1 MRLVQ
6 YFRGPRNLYS
16 LEAHGQGIY
25 FATDTHEIIH
35 NDVAYSGVLP
45 AELAEVI
52 KSVDEINKE
61 LDILTGGEGSS
72 IQASINN
79 AINDFAEKI
88 SDDGTINTFKEL
100 VDYASEHKEES
111 AQLVLDV
118 AEIQLK
124 NEAQDSLIV
133 QLQEKDSAL
142 ELQITTIAED
152 LSLEIDEKINNAF
165 SWINV

>member
-1 MRLVQ
+1 MLVQ

-35 NDVAYSGVLP
+35 NDIAYSGVLP
-45 AELAEVI
+45 SDIEELV

-72 IQASINN
+72 IQASIDS

-111 AQLVLDV
+111 AQLILDV
-118 AEIQLK
+118 DNIK
-124 NEAQDSLIV
+124 NNLIV
-133 QLQEKDSAL
+133 ELQAKDSAL
-142 ELQITTIAED
+142 ESQITELAED
-152 LSLEIDEKINNAF
+152 LSLEIDEKINVAF
-165 SWINV
+165 SWINA

>member
-1 MRLVQ
+1 MLVQ

-45 AELAEVI
+45 SEIEELV

-72 IQASINN
+72 IQASIDS

-111 AQLVLDV
+111 AQLILD
-118 AEIQLK
+118 IDNIK
-124 NEAQDSLIV
+124 NNLIV
-133 QLQEKDSAL
+133 ELQAKDSAL
-142 ELQITTIAED
+142 ESQITELAED
-152 LSLEIDEKINNAF
+152 LSLEIDEKINVAF

>member
-1 MRLVQ
+1 MLVQ

-35 NDVAYSGVLP
+35 NDIAYSGVLP
-45 AELAEVI
+45 SDIEELV

-72 IQASINN
+72 IQASIDS

-111 AQLVLDV
+111 AQLILDV
-118 AEIQLK
+118 DNIK
-124 NEAQDSLIV
+124 NNLIV
-133 QLQEKDSAL
+133 ELQAKDSAL
-142 ELQITTIAED
+142 ELQITELAED
-152 LSLEIDEKINNAF
+152 LSLEIDEKINVAF

>member
-1 MRLVQ
+1 MLVQ

-45 AELAEVI
+45 EDLQDLI
-52 KSVDEINKE
+52 DSVEEIEGKLE
-61 LDILTGGEGSS
+61 ILTGEEGSS
-72 IQASINN
+72 IQASIDS

-100 VDYASEHKEES
+100 VDYASEHKEDS
-111 AQLVLDV
+111 AQLILDV
-118 AEIQLK
+118 DNIK
-124 NEAQDSLIV
+124 NNLIV
-133 QLQEKDSAL
+133 ELQAKDSAL
-142 ELQITTIAED
+142 ELQITELAED

>member
-1 MRLVQ
+1 MMLVQ

-16 LEAHGQGIY
+16 LQAHGQGIY

-35 NDVAYSGVLP
+35 NDIAYSGALP
-45 AELAEVI
+45 SDIEELV

-72 IQASINN
+72 IQASIDK

-124 NEAQDSLIV
+124 NEAQDSLILE
-133 QLQEKDSAL
+133 LQAKDSAL
-142 ELQITTIAED
+142 ELQITELAED
-152 LSLEIDEKINNAF
+152 LSLEIDEKINDAF

>member
-1 MRLVQ
+1 MLVQ

-35 NDVAYSGVLP
+35 NDIAYSGALP
-45 AELAEVI
+45 SDIEELV

-72 IQASINN
+72 IQASIDS

-111 AQLVLDV
+111 AQLILDV
-118 AEIQLK
+118 DNIK
-124 NEAQDSLIV
+124 NNLIV
-133 QLQEKDSAL
+133 ELQAKDSAL
-142 ELQITTIAED
+142 ESQITELVED
-152 LSLEIDEKINNAF
+152 LSLEIDEKINVAF

>member
-1 MRLVQ
+1 MLVQ

-35 NDVAYSGVLP
+35 NNVAYSGVLP
-45 AELAEVI
+45 SEIEELV

-72 IQASINN
+72 IQASIDS

-118 AEIQLK
+118 SDIK
-124 NEAQDSLIV
+124 NNLIV
-133 QLQEKDSAL
+133 ELQAKDSAL
-142 ELQITTIAED
+142 ELQITELAED
-152 LSLEIDEKINNAF
+152 LSLEIDEKINHAF
-165 SWINV
+165 NWINV

>member
-1 MRLVQ
+1 MMLVQ

-25 FATDTHEIIH
+25 FATDTHEIMH
-35 NDVAYSGVLP
+35 NDIAYSGALP
-45 AELAEVI
+45 SDIEELV

-72 IQASINN
+72 IQASIDS

-111 AQLVLDV
+111 AQLILDV
-118 AEIQLK
+118 DNIK
-124 NEAQDSLIV
+124 NNLIV
-133 QLQEKDSAL
+133 ELQAKDSAL
-142 ELQITTIAED
+142 ESQITELAED
-152 LSLEIDEKINNAF
+152 LSLEIDEKINDAF

>member
-1 MRLVQ
+1 MMLVQ

-35 NDVAYSGVLP
+35 NDIAYSGVLP
-45 AELAEVI
+45 SDIEELV

-72 IQASINN
+72 IQASIDS

-111 AQLVLDV
+111 AQLILDV
-118 AEIQLK
+118 DNIK
-124 NEAQDSLIV
+124 NNLIV
-133 QLQEKDSAL
+133 ELQAKDSAL
-142 ELQITTIAED
+142 ESQITELAED
-152 LSLEIDEKINNAF
+152 LSLEIDEKINVAF

>member
-1 MRLVQ
+1 MLVQ

-35 NDVAYSGVLP
+35 NDIAYSGVLP
-45 AELAEVI
+45 SDIEELV

-72 IQASINN
+72 IQASIDS

-111 AQLVLDV
+111 AQLILDV
-118 AEIQLK
+118 DNIK
-124 NEAQDSLIV
+124 NNLIV
-133 QLQEKDSAL
+133 ELQAKDSAL
-142 ELQITTIAED
+142 ESQITELAED
-152 LSLEIDEKINNAF
+152 LSLEIDEKINVAF

>member
-1 MRLVQ
+1 MLVQ
-6 YFRGPRNLYS
+6 YFRGPRDLYN

-35 NDVAYSGVLP
+35 NNVAYSGVLP
-45 AELAEVI
+45 SEIEELV
-52 KSVDEINKE
+52 KSVDEISKE
-61 LDILTGGEGSS
+61 LDILTDGEGSS
-72 IQASINN
+72 IQSSIDS

-100 VDYASEHKEES
+100 VDFAAEHKEES
-111 AQLVLDV
+111 AQLILDV
-118 AEIQLK
+118 SDIK
-124 NEAQDSLIV
+124 NNLIV
-133 QLQEKDSAL
+133 ELQAKDAAL
-142 ELQITTIAED
+142 ETQITELAED

>member
-1 MRLVQ
+1 MLVQ

-35 NDVAYSGVLP
+35 NDIAYSGVLP
-45 AELAEVI
+45 SDIEELV

-72 IQASINN
+72 IQASIDS

-111 AQLVLDV
+111 AQLILDV
-118 AEIQLK
+118 DNIK
-124 NEAQDSLIV
+124 NNLIV
-133 QLQEKDSAL
+133 ELQAKDSAL
-142 ELQITTIAED
+142 ELQITELAED
-152 LSLEIDEKINNAF
+152 LSLEIDEKINDAF

>member
-1 MRLVQ
+1 MLVQ

-35 NDVAYSGVLP
+35 NDIAYSGALP
-45 AELAEVI
+45 SDIEELV

-72 IQASINN
+72 IQASIDS

-111 AQLVLDV
+111 AQLILDV
-118 AEIQLK
+118 DNIK
-124 NEAQDSLIV
+124 NNLIV
-133 QLQEKDSAL
+133 ELQAKDSAL
-142 ELQITTIAED
+142 ESQITELAED
-152 LSLEIDEKINNAF
+152 LSLEIDEKINVAF
-165 SWINV
+165 SWINA

>member
-1 MRLVQ
+1 MMLVQ

-35 NDVAYSGVLP
+35 NDIAYSGALP
-45 AELAEVI
+45 SDIEELV

-72 IQASINN
+72 IQASIDS

-111 AQLVLDV
+111 SQLILDV
-118 AEIQLK
+118 DNIK
-124 NEAQDSLIV
+124 NNLIV
-133 QLQEKDSAL
+133 ELQAKDSAL
-142 ELQITTIAED
+142 ESQITELAED
-152 LSLEIDEKINNAF
+152 LSLEIDEKINVAF

>member
-1 MRLVQ
+1 MMLVQ
-6 YFRGPRNLYS
+6 HFRGPRNLYS

-35 NDVAYSGVLP
+35 NDIAYSGALP
-45 AELAEVI
+45 SDIEELV

-72 IQASINN
+72 IQASIDK

-111 AQLVLDV
+111 AQLILDV
-118 AEIQLK
+118 DNIK
-124 NEAQDSLIV
+124 NNLIV
-133 QLQEKDSAL
+133 ELQAKDSAL
-142 ELQITTIAED
+142 ESQITELAED
-152 LSLEIDEKINNAF
+152 LSLEIDEKINDAF

>member
-1 MRLVQ
+1 MLVQ

-35 NDVAYSGVLP
+35 NDIAYSGVLP
-45 AELAEVI
+45 SDIEELV

-61 LDILTGGEGSS
+61 LDILTDGEGSS
-72 IQASINN
+72 IQASIDS

-111 AQLVLDV
+111 AQLILDV
-118 AEIQLK
+118 DNIK
-124 NEAQDSLIV
+124 NNLIV
-133 QLQEKDSAL
+133 ELQAKDSAL
-142 ELQITTIAED
+142 ESQITELAED
-152 LSLEIDEKINNAF
+152 LSLEIDEKINVAF

>member
-1 MRLVQ
+1 MLVQ

-35 NDVAYSGVLP
+35 NDIAYSGALP
-45 AELAEVI
+45 SDIEELV

-72 IQASINN
+72 IQASIDS

-111 AQLVLDV
+111 AQLILDV
-118 AEIQLK
+118 DNIK
-124 NEAQDSLIV
+124 NNLIV
-133 QLQEKDSAL
+133 ELQAKDSAL
-142 ELQITTIAED
+142 ESQITELAED
-152 LSLEIDEKINNAF
+152 LSLEIDEKINVAF

>member
-1 MRLVQ
+1 MLVQ

-35 NDVAYSGVLP
+35 NDIAYSGALP
-45 AELAEVI
+45 SDIEELV

-72 IQASINN
+72 IQASIDS

-111 AQLVLDV
+111 AQLILDV
-118 AEIQLK
+118 DNIK
-124 NEAQDSLIV
+124 NNLIV
-133 QLQEKDSAL
+133 ELQAKDTAL
-142 ELQITTIAED
+142 ELQITELSED

-165 SWINV
+165 NWINV

>member
-1 MRLVQ
+1 MLVQ
-6 YFRGPRNLYS
+6 YFRGLRGLYNP
-16 LEAHGQGIY
+16 ETHGQGIY

-45 AELAEVI
+45 EDLQDLI
-52 KSVDEINKE
+52 DSVAEINKE

-72 IQASINN
+72 IQASIDN

-100 VDYASEHKEES
+100 VDYASEHKEDS
-111 AQLVLDV
+111 AQLILDV
-118 AEIQLK
+118 DNIK
-124 NEAQDSLIV
+124 NNLIIE
-133 QLQEKDSAL
+133 LQAKDAAL
-142 ELQITTIAED
+142 ELQINELSED

>member
-1 MRLVQ
+1 MLVQ

-35 NDVAYSGVLP
+35 NDIAYSGALP
-45 AELAEVI
+45 SDIEELV

-72 IQASINN
+72 IQASIDS

-111 AQLVLDV
+111 TQLILDV
-118 AEIQLK
+118 DNIK
-124 NEAQDSLIV
+124 NNLIV
-133 QLQEKDSAL
+133 ELQAKDSAL
-142 ELQITTIAED
+142 ESQITELAED
-152 LSLEIDEKINNAF
+152 LSLEIDEKINVAF

>member
-1 MRLVQ
+1 MLVQ

-35 NDVAYSGVLP
+35 NDIAYSGVLP
-45 AELAEVI
+45 SDIEELV

-72 IQASINN
+72 IQASIDS

-100 VDYASEHKEES
+100 VDYASEHKEDS
-111 AQLVLDV
+111 AQLILDV
-118 AEIQLK
+118 DNIK
-124 NEAQDSLIV
+124 NNLIV
-133 QLQEKDSAL
+133 YMLQNMFLLLIKL
-142 ELQITTIAED
+142 I
-152 LSLEIDEKINNAF
+152 KF
-165 SWINV
+165 SCSSFAVPFKVFTSILFLVILATSPSFK

>member
-1 MRLVQ
+1 MLVQ

-35 NDVAYSGVLP
+35 NDIAYSGALP
-45 AELAEVI
+45 SDIEELV

-72 IQASINN
+72 IQASIDS

-111 AQLVLDV
+111 SQLILDV
-118 AEIQLK
+118 DNIK
-124 NEAQDSLIV
+124 NNLIV
-133 QLQEKDSAL
+133 ELQAKDSAL
-142 ELQITTIAED
+142 ESQITELAED
-152 LSLEIDEKINNAF
+152 LSLEIDEKINVAF

>member
-1 MRLVQ
+1 MMLVQ

-35 NDVAYSGVLP
+35 NDIAYSGALP
-45 AELAEVI
+45 SDIEELV

-72 IQASINN
+72 IQASIDS

-111 AQLVLDV
+111 AQLILDV
-118 AEIQLK
+118 DNIK
-124 NEAQDSLIV
+124 NNLIIE
-133 QLQEKDSAL
+133 LQAKDTAL
-142 ELQITTIAED
+142 ESQITELAED
-152 LSLEIDEKINNAF
+152 LSLEIDEKINVAF

>member
-1 MRLVQ
+1 MLVQ

-35 NDVAYSGVLP
+35 NNVAYSGVLP
-45 AELAEVI
+45 SEIEELI
-52 KSVDEINKE
+52 KSVDDINKE

-72 IQASINN
+72 IQASIDS

-100 VDYASEHKEES
+100 VDYASEHKEDS
-111 AQLVLDV
+111 AQLILDV
-118 AEIQLK
+118 DNIK
-124 NEAQDSLIV
+124 NNLIV
-133 QLQEKDSAL
+133 ELQTKDAAL
-142 ELQITTIAED
+142 ELQITELAED

-165 SWINV
+165 NWINV

>member
-1 MRLVQ
+1 MLVQ

-35 NDVAYSGVLP
+35 NNVAYSGVLP
-45 AELAEVI
+45 SEIEELV

-72 IQASINN
+72 IQASIDS

-118 AEIQLK
+118 FDIK
-124 NEAQDSLIV
+124 NNLIV
-133 QLQEKDSAL
+133 ELQAKYSAL
-142 ELQITTIAED
+142 ELQITELAED

-165 SWINV
+165 NWINV

>member
-1 MRLVQ
+1 MMLVQ

-35 NDVAYSGVLP
+35 NDIAYSGALP
-45 AELAEVI
+45 SDIEELV

-72 IQASINN
+72 IQASIDS

-111 AQLVLDV
+111 AQLILDV
-118 AEIQLK
+118 DNIK
-124 NEAQDSLIV
+124 NNLIV
-133 QLQEKDSAL
+133 ELQAKDSAL
-142 ELQITTIAED
+142 ESQITELAED
-152 LSLEIDEKINNAF
+152 LSLEIDEKINVAF

>member
-1 MRLVQ
+1 MLVQ

-35 NDVAYSGVLP
+35 NNVAYSGVLP
-45 AELAEVI
+45 SEIEELV
-52 KSVDEINKE
+52 KSVDEISKE

-72 IQASINN
+72 IQSSIDS

-100 VDYASEHKEES
+100 VDFAAEHKEES
-111 AQLVLDV
+111 AQLILDV
-118 AEIQLK
+118 SDIK
-124 NEAQDSLIV
+124 NNLIV
-133 QLQEKDSAL
+133 ELQAKDAAL
-142 ELQITTIAED
+142 ETQITELAED

>member
-1 MRLVQ
+1 MLVQ

-35 NDVAYSGVLP
+35 NDIAYSGVLP
-45 AELAEVI
+45 SDIEELV

-72 IQASINN
+72 IQASIDS

-111 AQLVLDV
+111 AQLILDV
-118 AEIQLK
+118 DNIK
-124 NEAQDSLIV
+124 NNLIV
-133 QLQEKDSAL
+133 ELQAKDSAL
-142 ELQITTIAED
+142 ESQITELAED

-165 SWINV
+165 NWINV

>member
-1 MRLVQ
+1 MMLVQ

-35 NDVAYSGVLP
+35 NDIAYSGALP
-45 AELAEVI
+45 SDIEELV

-72 IQASINN
+72 IQASIDS

-111 AQLVLDV
+111 AQLILDV
-118 AEIQLK
+118 DNIK
-124 NEAQDSLIV
+124 NNLIV
-133 QLQEKDSAL
+133 ELQAKDSAL
-142 ELQITTIAED
+142 ELQITELAED
-152 LSLEIDEKINNAF
+152 LSLEIDEKINDAF

>member
-1 MRLVQ
+1 MLVQ
-6 YFRGPRNLYS
+6 YFRGPRDLYS
-16 LEAHGQGIY
+16 LQVHGQGIY

-45 AELAEVI
+45 EELKKVI
-52 KSVDEINKE
+52 DSVDEINKE

-100 VDYASEHKEES
+100 VDYADKHKEES
-111 AQLVLDV
+111 AQLVLNIED
-118 AEIQLK
+118 IILK
-124 NEAQDSLIV
+124 NQEQDALIV
-133 QLQEKDSAL
+133 ELQAKDTAL
-142 ELQITTIAED
+142 ELQINNLATD
-152 LSLEIDEKINNAF
+152 LSEEIDEKINNAF

>member
-1 MRLVQ
+1 MLVQ

-35 NDVAYSGVLP
+35 NNIAYSGVLP
-45 AELAEVI
+45 SDIEELV

-72 IQASINN
+72 IQASIDS

-111 AQLVLDV
+111 AQLILDV
-118 AEIQLK
+118 DNIK
-124 NEAQDSLIV
+124 NNLIV
-133 QLQEKDSAL
+133 ELQAKDSAL
-142 ELQITTIAED
+142 ESQITELAED
-152 LSLEIDEKINNAF
+152 LSLEIDEKINVAF

>member
-1 MRLVQ
+1 MMLVQ

-45 AELAEVI
+45 AELEEVI

-111 AQLVLDV
+111 AQLILDV
-118 AEIQLK
+118 DNIK
-124 NEAQDSLIV
+124 NNLIV
-133 QLQEKDSAL
+133 ELQAKDSAL
-142 ELQITTIAED
+142 ESQITELAED
-152 LSLEIDEKINNAF
+152 LSLEIDEKINVAF

>member
-1 MRLVQ
+1 MLVQ

-35 NDVAYSGVLP
+35 NNVAYSGVLP
-45 AELAEVI
+45 SEIEELV

-72 IQASINN
+72 IQSSIDS

-118 AEIQLK
+118 SDIK
-124 NEAQDSLIV
+124 NNLIV
-133 QLQEKDSAL
+133 ELQAKDSAL
-142 ELQITTIAED
+142 ELQITELAED

-165 SWINV
+165 NWINV

>member
-1 MRLVQ
+1 MLVQ

-35 NDVAYSGVLP
+35 NNVAYSGVLP
-45 AELAEVI
+45 SEIEELV

-72 IQASINN
+72 IQASIDR

-118 AEIQLK
+118 SDIK
-124 NEAQDSLIV
+124 NNLIV
-133 QLQEKDSAL
+133 ELQAKDSAL
-142 ELQITTIAED
+142 ELQITELAED

-165 SWINV
+165 NWINV

>member
-1 MRLVQ
+1 MLVQ

-35 NDVAYSGVLP
+35 NNVAYSGVLP
-45 AELAEVI
+45 SEIEELV

-72 IQASINN
+72 IQASIDS

-118 AEIQLK
+118 SDIK
-124 NEAQDSLIV
+124 NNLIV
-133 QLQEKDSAL
+133 ELQAKDSAL
-142 ELQITTIAED
+142 ELQITELAED

-165 SWINV
+165 NWINV

>member
-1 MRLVQ
+1 MLVQ

-35 NDVAYSGVLP
+35 NNVAYSGVLP
-45 AELAEVI
+45 SEIEELV

-72 IQASINN
+72 IQASIDS

-111 AQLVLDV
+111 AQLILDV
-118 AEIQLK
+118 DNIK
-124 NEAQDSLIV
+124 NNLIV
-133 QLQEKDSAL
+133 ELQAKDSAL
-142 ELQITTIAED
+142 ESQITELAED
-152 LSLEIDEKINNAF
+152 ISLEIDEKINVAF